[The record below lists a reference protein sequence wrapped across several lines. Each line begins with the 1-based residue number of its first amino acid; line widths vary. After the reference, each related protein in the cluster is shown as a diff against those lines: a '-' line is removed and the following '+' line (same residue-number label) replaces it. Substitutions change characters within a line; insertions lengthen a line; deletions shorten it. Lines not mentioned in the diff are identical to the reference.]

1 MIHYFEFENVGGNIL
16 ESTEK
21 ILKMCIKIFKES
33 SLQYQVQFISIFSIF
48 VKICG
53 MGGDT
58 STVMATAYIVG
69 VYTGTTESNVIYIN
83 GNTPVSSYISEA
95 FIIYLILLV
104 SGFIV
109 HLVCLIGAEKK
120 NRIFLIPFLCYTFVE
135 LILYLMGFGYII
147 YLVSP
152 VSKVVWF
159 SDGIYLVF
167 SVSFLLETVI
177 GAIWKSYFC
186 FIVLKFYRKISFSNL
201 QASTEQ
207 V

>member
-1 MIHYFEFENVGGNIL
+1 
-16 ESTEK
+16 
-21 ILKMCIKIFKES
+21 MCLKIFKES

-69 VYTGTTESNVIYIN
+69 VYSGTTESNVIYIN
-83 GNTPVSSYISEA
+83 GNTPVSTYISEA
-95 FIIYLILLV
+95 FITYLVLLV
-104 SGFIV
+104 SGFVV
-109 HLVCLIGAEKK
+109 HITCLLGSEKMNK
-120 NRIFLIPFLCYTFVE
+120 FLLIPYLCYTTIE
-135 LILYLMGFGYII
+135 LILYLIGFGYII

-167 SVSFLLETVI
+167 SVSFLLETFI
-177 GAIWKSYFC
+177 GAVWKSYFLV
-186 FIVLKFYRKISFSNL
+186 IVMKFFRNLSRGNL
-201 QASTEQ
+201 QASEQ

>member
-1 MIHYFEFENVGGNIL
+1 
-16 ESTEK
+16 
-21 ILKMCIKIFKES
+21 MCLKIFKES

-69 VYTGTTESNVIYIN
+69 VYSGTTESNVIYIN
-83 GNTPVSSYISEA
+83 GNTPVSSYITEA
-95 FIIYLILLV
+95 FTIYLILLI
-104 SGFIV
+104 SGFVV
-109 HLVCLIGAEKK
+109 HIICLLGAEKK
-120 NRIFLIPFLCYTFVE
+120 NRFLLIPFLFYTFVE

-177 GAIWKSYFC
+177 GAVWKSYFC
-186 FIVLKFYRKISFSNL
+186 VIVLKFFRKLSRSVL
-201 QASTEQ
+201 QPSAEQ

>member
-1 MIHYFEFENVGGNIL
+1 MICLPCCRIQRNGF
-16 ESTEK
+16 
-21 ILKMCIKIFKES
+21 KMCLKIFKDS
-33 SLQYQVQFISIFSIF
+33 SLQHQVQFISIFSIF

-69 VYTGTTESNVIYIN
+69 VYSGTTESNVIYIN
-83 GNTPVSSYISEA
+83 GNTPISTFITEA

-109 HLVCLIGAEKK
+109 HILCLLGSEKK
-120 NRIFLIPFLCYTFVE
+120 EKFLLIPYLCYTIVE
-135 LILYLMGFGYII
+135 LSLYIIGFGFII
-147 YLVSP
+147 YLVLP

-167 SVSFLLETVI
+167 SVSFLLETII
-177 GAIWKSYFC
+177 GAVW
-186 FIVLKFYRKISFSNL
+186 KFYFLVIVIKFFRNL
-201 QASTEQ
+201 SQGNVQASEQ